1 MGTVVYQQGF
11 QSQLNEPRALR
22 LRLSSPNPHF
32 FQPFGLALKSHS
44 LDSPNAED
52 TRNLNDDKPAATP
65 GPDSSGWRFLQSLS
79 SGSSSSSK
87 TTSSEKEKTYVQR
100 PSSCRALSDQSLAL
114 CTENLG
120 SESGSDVTDVD
131 DLLFSLDVQN
141 KNLGE
146 TTTTTTE
153 TRALKSRKGNVSPSD
168 LPPPLTT
175 MRGFQS
181 IQMRPHRENGRLVMT
196 ATNEVPRNRCFQA
209 DRSNGRLRLSILKDS
224 DEIVENEEETIEPE
238 ETEEL
243 YEEENENEEEEE
255 DDEVIGVEN
264 VQRSRRCAEGNQGNR
279 GLLNWESFC
288 VATS

>member
-32 FQPFGLALKSHS
+32 SQPFGLALKSHL
-44 LDSPNAED
+44 LDSSNAED
-52 TRNLNDDKPAATP
+52 TRIRNDDKSAASS
-65 GPDSSGWRFLQSLS
+65 GPDLSGWSFLQSLS
-79 SGSSSSSK
+79 SGSSSSSTK

-120 SESGSDVTDVD
+120 SESGSDVTDID
-131 DLLFSLDVQN
+131 DLFSLDVQT

-146 TTTTTTE
+146 TTTE
-153 TRALKSRKGNVSPSD
+153 TRTVKSRKRNLSPSD

-175 MRGFQS
+175 MRGFQC
-181 IQMRPHRENGRLVMT
+181 IQMRPHREDGRLVMT
-196 ATNEVPRNRCFQA
+196 ATKAPPRNGCFQA

-224 DEIVENEEETIEPE
+224 DEFVENEEETIEPE
-238 ETEEL
+238 EPEE
-243 YEEENENEEEEE
+243 YEEEEEEEEEE
-255 DDEVIGVEN
+255 DDDEVMGIEN
-264 VQRSRRCAEGNQGNR
+264 VQMSRRCVQGDRENR

>member
-32 FQPFGLALKSHS
+32 SQPFGLALKSHL
-44 LDSPNAED
+44 LDSSHAED
-52 TRNLNDDKPAATP
+52 TRNRNDDKAAASP
-65 GPDSSGWRFLQSLS
+65 VSDSSGWSSLQSLS
-79 SGSSSSSK
+79 SGSSSSTK
-87 TTSSEKEKTYVQR
+87 TTTSSEKESSYYVQR

-120 SESGSDVTDVD
+120 SESGSDVTDID
-131 DLLFSLDVQN
+131 ELFSLDVQT

-146 TTTTTTE
+146 TTTE
-153 TRALKSRKGNVSPSD
+153 TRTLKSRKRSVSPSD

-175 MRGFQS
+175 MRGFQC

-196 ATNEVPRNRCFQA
+196 ATNAPPRNGCFQA

-224 DEIVENEEETIEPE
+224 NEFVENEEETIEPE
-238 ETEEL
+238 ETEE
-243 YEEENENEEEEE
+243 YEEEEEEEE
-255 DDEVIGVEN
+255 DEDEDEVMGIEN
-264 VQRSRRCAEGNQGNR
+264 VQVSRRCVQGDRENR

>member
-32 FQPFGLALKSHS
+32 FQPFGLALKSPS

-52 TRNLNDDKPAATP
+52 TRNLNDDKPAASS
-65 GPDSSGWRFLQSLS
+65 GPDSSGWSFLQSLS
-79 SGSSSSSK
+79 SGSSSSK

-131 DLLFSLDVQN
+131 DLFSLDVQS

-146 TTTTTTE
+146 TTTE
-153 TRALKSRKGNVSPSD
+153 TRALKSRKRNVSPSD

-196 ATNEVPRNRCFQA
+196 ATNAPPSNRCFQA

-224 DEIVENEEETIEPE
+224 DEFVENEEETVEPE
-238 ETEEL
+238 ETEE
-243 YEEENENEEEEE
+243 YEEENEEEVEEE
-255 DDEVIGVEN
+255 DEVMDIEN
-264 VQRSRRCAEGNQGNR
+264 IQRSRRCAEGKQGNR

>member
-32 FQPFGLALKSHS
+32 SQPFGLALKSHL
-44 LDSPNAED
+44 LDSSNAED
-52 TRNLNDDKPAATP
+52 TRIRNDDKSAA
-65 GPDSSGWRFLQSLS
+65 SSGWSFLQSLS
-79 SGSSSSSK
+79 SGSSSSSTK

-120 SESGSDVTDVD
+120 SESGSDVTDID
-131 DLLFSLDVQN
+131 DLFSLDVQT

-146 TTTTTTE
+146 TTTE
-153 TRALKSRKGNVSPSD
+153 TRTVKSRKRNLSPSD

-175 MRGFQS
+175 MRGFQC
-181 IQMRPHRENGRLVMT
+181 IQMRPHREDGRLVMT
-196 ATNEVPRNRCFQA
+196 ATKAPPRNGCFQA

-224 DEIVENEEETIEPE
+224 DEFVENEEETIEPE
-238 ETEEL
+238 EPEE
-243 YEEENENEEEEE
+243 YEEEEEEEEE
-255 DDEVIGVEN
+255 DDDEVMGIEN
-264 VQRSRRCAEGNQGNR
+264 VQMSRRCVQGDRENR

>member
-32 FQPFGLALKSHS
+32 SQPFGLALKSHL
-44 LDSPNAED
+44 LDSSNAED
-52 TRNLNDDKPAATP
+52 TRIRNDDKSAASS
-65 GPDSSGWRFLQSLS
+65 GPDSSGWSFLQSLS
-79 SGSSSSSK
+79 SGSSSSSTK

-120 SESGSDVTDVD
+120 SESGSDVTDID
-131 DLLFSLDVQN
+131 DLFSLDVQT

-146 TTTTTTE
+146 TTTE
-153 TRALKSRKGNVSPSD
+153 TRTVKSRKRNLSPSD

-175 MRGFQS
+175 MRGFQC
-181 IQMRPHRENGRLVMT
+181 IQMRPHREDGRLVMT
-196 ATNEVPRNRCFQA
+196 ATKAPPRNGCFQA

-224 DEIVENEEETIEPE
+224 DEFVENEEETIEPE
-238 ETEEL
+238 EPEE
-243 YEEENENEEEEE
+243 YEEEEEEEEEE
-255 DDEVIGVEN
+255 DDDEVMGIEN
-264 VQRSRRCAEGNQGNR
+264 VQMSRRCVQGDRENR

>member
-32 FQPFGLALKSHS
+32 SQPFGLALKSHF
-44 LDSPNAED
+44 LDSSNAED
-52 TRNLNDDKPAATP
+52 TRNRNDDKAAASS
-65 GPDSSGWRFLQSLS
+65 GPDLSGWSSLQSLS
-79 SGSSSSSK
+79 SGSSSSSTK

-120 SESGSDVTDVD
+120 SESGSDVTDID
-131 DLLFSLDVQN
+131 DLFSLDVQT

-146 TTTTTTE
+146 TTTE
-153 TRALKSRKGNVSPSD
+153 TRTVKSRKRNLSPSD

-175 MRGFQS
+175 MRGFQC
-181 IQMRPHRENGRLVMT
+181 IQMRPHREDGRLVMT
-196 ATNEVPRNRCFQA
+196 ATKAPPRNGCFQA

-224 DEIVENEEETIEPE
+224 DEFVENEEETIEPE
-238 ETEEL
+238 ETEE
-243 YEEENENEEEEE
+243 YEEEEE
-255 DDEVIGVEN
+255 DEEEDDDEVIGIEN
-264 VQRSRRCAEGNQGNR
+264 VQMSRRCVQGDRENR